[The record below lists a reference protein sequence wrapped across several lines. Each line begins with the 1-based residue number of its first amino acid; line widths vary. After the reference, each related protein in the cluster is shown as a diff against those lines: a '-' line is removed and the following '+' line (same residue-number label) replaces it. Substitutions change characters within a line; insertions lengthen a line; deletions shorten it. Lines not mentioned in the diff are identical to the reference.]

1 VSGRYYYLYMILDVW
16 SRKFMAA
23 TVFSNESGQ
32 NSALLCVEAF
42 HRHKVDPKSLV
53 LHSDNGSPMK
63 GSTMLVTLQRLG
75 VIPSFSR
82 LGVSNDNPFS
92 ESLLRPMK
100 YRPEYPS
107 HPFVSEFRA
116 QRWVDAFVHWYNT
129 EHQHSEIRFVTPE
142 GRHSGRETEKL
153 NRRKEVYEKARQKNP
168 SRWIRQTPN
177 WELVGIVRLN
187 PERKKAPN
195 EGLCCEA
202 A

>member
-1 VSGRYYYLYMILDVW
+1 
-16 SRKFMAA
+16 
-23 TVFSNESGQ
+23 
-32 NSALLCVEAF
+32 
-42 HRHKVDPKSLV
+42 
-53 LHSDNGSPMK
+53 
-63 GSTMLVTLQRLG
+63 
-75 VIPSFSR
+75 
-82 LGVSNDNPFS
+82 
-92 ESLLRPMK
+92 MK

-107 HPFVSEFRA
+107 HPFVSEFQA